1 LPDLQDLEARQVW
14 NRCSSLAGI
23 DFNPEGQVACLTE
36 IGQHFGRECDW
47 PLTSTGDPARF
58 HTENGCFSYG
68 CAASTHGI
76 LRKFKPRRVIEI
88 GSGNSSLV
96 IAAAL
101 GINSRETGK
110 TTEYAIVDPYPRS
123 VIENSLPE
131 LSQLIRQRVELLD
144 VSFFDQLRDKDV
156 LFVDSGHTVRIGGDV
171 NYLVLDVLP
180 RLAGGVL
187 VHFHDIPLPYEYPK
201 VYATNPQFRQFWTE
215 GYLLQAFLSF
225 NREFEILLAMGYLM
239 TEHQAM
245 FRAAFPL
252 YDPSRHRAISHSFW
266 IHRK

>member
-1 LPDLQDLEARQVW
+1 
-14 NRCSSLAGI
+14 
-23 DFNPEGQVACLTE
+23 
-36 IGQHFGRECDW
+36 
-47 PLTSTGDPARF
+47 
-58 HTENGCFSYG
+58 
-68 CAASTHGI
+68 
-76 LRKFKPRRVIEI
+76 
-88 GSGNSSLV
+88 LV

-187 VHFHDIPLPYEYPK
+187 VTSTTFPYPMNTRRYMLP
-201 VYATNPQFRQFWTE
+201 
-215 GYLLQAFLSF
+215 
-225 NREFEILLAMGYLM
+225 I
-239 TEHQAM
+239 
-245 FRAAFPL
+245 
-252 YDPSRHRAISHSFW
+252 HSFVSFGQKATFFKPSYLSIGSLRSYW
-266 IHRK
+266 RWGT